1 MKFHDIDP
9 RLRPLALPA
18 GEVPHMTL
26 EPNKTCNIR
35 CAACYSLDR
44 QVVKPYEQVVRE
56 IDEGLAHRNLETIS
70 LLGGEPTLHP
80 RIADIVRAIKRRG
93 LVCMLLTNGVTILR
107 DDALLDGLI
116 EAGVDRFI
124 LHVDA
129 GQEHVHGD
137 VEGAR
142 HALARRLESRRAW
155 YAFAV
160 TVQAGHEDA
169 LTHVMREYASYRFF
183 DGVLST
189 LALDFEGL
197 FTDGPSRYPAADL
210 GRVHASLTEDLGIR
224 PASGIPSSVDPDE
237 VGWLMYFYYLN
248 TATGRTFSLSPA
260 FNRGLRW
267 LWRALTGRQF
277 FAATMDPR
285 GFLPCLL
292 ATALVELV
300 IAPWRIAE
308 LWRLLRG
315 SAWTRALRF
324 HYVVVQVPP
333 HLDEQGRLHVC
344 WQCPDA
350 VMRNGRLVP
359 VCLADQLDPLG
370 QRPARAPAEIVAQ
383 VREHLGQPPDP
394 PDHRR
399 YRLTG

>member
-1 MKFHDIDP
+1 MRFHDIDP
-9 RLRPLALPA
+9 RLHPLALPA
-18 GEVPHMTL
+18 GEVPHMTI

-44 QVVKPYEQVVRE
+44 RVVKPYEQVIRE
-56 IDEGLAHRNLETIS
+56 IDEGLAQRNLETIS

-80 RIADIVRAIKRRG
+80 RIADIVRAVKQRG
-93 LVCMLLTNGVTILR
+93 LVCMLVTNGVTLLAN
-107 DDALLDGLI
+107 DALLDGLI
-116 EAGVDRFI
+116 EAGVDRFV
-124 LHVDA
+124 LHIDA

-137 VEGAR
+137 VAAAR
-142 HALARRLESRRAW
+142 HTLARRLESRRVW
-155 YAFAV
+155 FAFAL
-160 TVQAGHEDA
+160 TVQAGNEDA
-169 LTHVMREYASYRFF
+169 LTHVMREYARYRFF
-183 DGVLST
+183 DGILST

-197 FTDGPSRYPAADL
+197 FAGGVSRYPAAEL
-210 GRVHASLTEDLGIR
+210 GRVHRSLTEDLGIR
-224 PASGIPSSVDPDE
+224 PASGIPTSVDPDE

-267 LWRALTGRQF
+267 VWRALTGRHF

-300 IAPWRIAE
+300 IAPWRIVE
-308 LWRLLRG
+308 LWHLLRG
-315 SAWTRALRF
+315 SAWTRDLRF

-333 HLDEQGRLHVC
+333 HLDEEGRLHVC

-350 VMRNGRLVP
+350 VMRNGRLIP

-370 QRPARAPAEIVAQ
+370 HRPVRAPAEIVAQ
-383 VREHLGQPPDP
+383 VREHLGQPADLPDP
-394 PDHRR
+394 QQLRK
-399 YRLTG
+399 TG